1 MSDPVILALEASGE
15 PASVA
20 LRLRDGRVLER
31 FSSGEK
37 QSAFLLPAADALLS
51 EAGLGLRDIGLIAV
65 GRGPGG
71 FTGVRFAL
79 SVAQGLAYGLGIPTV
94 GISTLA
100 ALALDA
106 AHRARASEGE
116 AVLALLDARMG
127 ELYGGLLRIGGAGL
141 IEAISEEFLAAPAA
155 IPRRFETSSFRIV
168 AGAAIESDPG
178 LFAWLQGKG
187 VRFDGTG
194 PPARGPH
201 RRARARR
208 LAPGACRFPASLAPA
223 YLRDKVALTE
233 AERRSEQT

>member
-187 VRFDGTG
+187 VRSMAQ
-194 PPARGPH
+194 ARPH
-201 RRARARR
+201 AARIAELGLAAWRLGRA
-208 LAPGACRFPASLAPA
+208 GSPASLAPA